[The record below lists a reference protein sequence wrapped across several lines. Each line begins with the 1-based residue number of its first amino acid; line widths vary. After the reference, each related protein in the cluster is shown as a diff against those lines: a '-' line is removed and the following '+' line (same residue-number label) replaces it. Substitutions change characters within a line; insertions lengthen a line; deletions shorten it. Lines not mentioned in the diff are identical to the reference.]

1 MSSGWAICLIAN
13 CAMAGKTDKIWFQP
27 PDLPVGADLK
37 ALLETGGSI
46 IAKGPM
52 GAITKDRTAI

>member
-1 MSSGWAICLIAN
+1 
-13 CAMAGKTDKIWFQP
+13 MAGKTDKIWFQP

-37 ALLETGGSI
+37 ALLETGGRI